1 MDRWGLGLCVVGQLF
16 GDGDGSDGLRHL
28 VFSAGSVDANR
39 AKIVSVEGYRM
50 QS

>member
-1 MDRWGLGLCVVGQLF
+1 MGLGVVCG
-16 GDGDGSDGLRHL
+16 GTDGDGSDGLRHL

-50 QS
+50 RS